1 MIMSLEEKKQE
12 VIEDF
17 SVYDEWLDKYEYLI
31 ELGKTLEAYPEEEKT
46 EDKLIKGCQSRVWLD
61 YELKDG
67 KLYFRA
73 DSDAIITKGIISLL
87 LSVYSG
93 RTPSEIAADDFD
105 FVEKIGLK
113 ENLSPTRANGLVSM
127 IDTIKWIAN
136 DAAAKEQMAGQAG
149 HDENTQAGHDENT
162 QAGHDENTQAG
173 HDGAVIPGS
182 TGNPSKDV
190 LSAEDVAALQPLYA
204 DVILALKQ
212 VYDPEIPVN
221 IYDLGLIYELNI
233 DKDRKVSI
241 VMTFTAPNCPMA
253 DEVMHEVED
262 CVKRVPG
269 VTGCSIELTFEPVW
283 DRSMLSEEARVDLG
297 LDYEEDDYGK
307 LS

>member
-1 MIMSLEEKKQE
+1 MTLEEKKQA
-12 VIEDF
+12 VIEEF
-17 SVYDEWLDKYEYLI
+17 SMYDEWLDKYEYLI
-31 ELGKTLEAYPEEEKT
+31 ELGKALEAYPEEEKT

-87 LSVYSG
+87 ISVYSG
-93 RTPSEIAADDFD
+93 RTPEEIAADDFG
-105 FVEKIGLK
+105 FVNEIGLR

-127 IDTIKWIAN
+127 IETIKQ
-136 DAAAKEQMAGQAG
+136 AAKEAAGQVR
-149 HDENTQAGHDENT
+149 HDDRE
-162 QAGHDENTQAG
+162 
-173 HDGAVIPGS
+173 
-182 TGNPSKDV
+182 V
-190 LSAEDVAALQPLYA
+190 LTAEDVAALQPLYA

-233 DKDRKVSI
+233 DKERKVSI

-262 CVKRVPG
+262 SVKRVPG
-269 VTGCSIELTFEPVW
+269 VTGCHIELTFEPVW

>member
-1 MIMSLEEKKQE
+1 MSLEEKKQA
-12 VIEDF
+12 VIEEF
-17 SVYDEWLDKYEYLI
+17 SMYDEWLDKYEYLI
-31 ELGKTLEAYPEEEKT
+31 ELGKALEPYPEGEKT
-46 EDKLIKGCQSRVWLD
+46 EEKLIKGCQSRVWLD

-67 KLYFRA
+67 LLYFRA

-87 LSVYSG
+87 ISVYSG
-93 RTPSEIAADDFD
+93 RTPAEIAADDFG
-105 FVEKIGLK
+105 FVEQIGLK

-127 IDTIKWIAN
+127 IETIKN
-136 DAAAKEQMAGQAG
+136 AAKEMA
-149 HDENTQAGHDENT
+149 DLN
-162 QAGHDENTQAG
+162 
-173 HDGAVIPGS
+173 
-182 TGNPSKDV
+182 V
-190 LSAEDVAALQPLYA
+190 LTAEDVAALQPLYA

-233 DKDRKVSI
+233 DKARKVSI
-241 VMTFTAPNCPMA
+241 LMTFTAPNCPMA

-262 CVKRVPG
+262 SVKRVPG

-307 LS
+307 LE